1 MGWKNDP
8 ILVFKKMSLD
18 LIKKIASG
26 MCVCSNC
33 TYASLSSNLP

>member
-18 LIKKIASG
+18 LIKKIAAG
-26 MCVCSNC
+26 M
-33 TYASLSSNLP
+33 